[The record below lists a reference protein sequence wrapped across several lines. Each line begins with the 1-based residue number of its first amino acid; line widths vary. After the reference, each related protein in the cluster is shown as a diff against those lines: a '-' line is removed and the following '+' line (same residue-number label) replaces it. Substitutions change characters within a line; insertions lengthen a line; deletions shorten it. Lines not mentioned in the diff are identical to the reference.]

1 MGEFG
6 CLGDE
11 CFQNLKVEG
20 KMSVD
25 NLAAEQ
31 KATLGSLDVIGVTN
45 FADHVIVSA
54 DHNLTLTKGDLGLT
68 EGSLGLTD
76 GHLTLTA
83 GNLSLTAGNAT
94 VNGAA
99 TVNGTLLG
107 APYLPTPV
115 TIAHAT
121 LAVANQTLVSSNAAA
136 NEVNV
141 PSGSIVLLLWTGA
154 GDPRSIFLPVATKGY
169 SFLLIIP
176 QNIDGGAAK
185 LTIEGPNAGTRL
197 AQGSFIHTN
206 HLSNN
211 PVNRTIADAAGKVK
225 IEIVGHA
232 DNGICGGGSTFR
244 FHCLENDKWFVM
256 ADCQSDGDAT
266 EGELLFNN

>member
-11 CFQNLKVEG
+11 SFQNLKVEG
-20 KMSVD
+20 KMTVD
-25 NLAAEQ
+25 SLETGTKGAELG
-31 KATLGSLDVIGVTN
+31 TLTVLGQTS
-45 FADHVIVSA
+45 FADDVTVNA
-54 DHNLTLTKGDLGLT
+54 TKNLTLTQGDLTLT
-68 EGSLGLTD
+68 EGNLILTD
-76 GHLTLTA
+76 GDLTLTEGDLTLTD
-83 GNLSLTAGNAT
+83 GN
-94 VNGAA
+94 A

-121 LAVANQTLVSSNAAA
+121 LAGANQTLVSSNAIA
-136 NEVNV
+136 NQVNV

-185 LTIEGPNAGTRL
+185 LTIEGPNVGTRL

-206 HLSNN
+206 ALRNN
-211 PVNRTIADAAGKVK
+211 PVNRTITAAAGKVK

-232 DNGICGGGSTFR
+232 VNGICGGGSTFR

-256 ADCQSDGDAT
+256 ADCQSDGDASQ
-266 EGELLFNN
+266 GELLFNN